1 MSTNPP
7 PSVGGPPVLGQ
18 TVRFAR
24 EPLPLVEDVVDEYGP
39 VSRMRV
45 LGVGEFYN
53 LASPDSL
60 ERALVTDRDAFA
72 KSPGFRVAFGE
83 NVLSTAGEQWEHQR
97 EALDEF
103 FYPARIREYAD
114 RMVELTER
122 RLDRWP
128 DDGRLSLHEEMS
140 GTALDNFFGTL
151 FDRPLDPNGD
161 EHLRRAASDIN
172 LWFKPTSFALPR
184 WVPTPARR
192 RFRRAVE
199 TVEREARRLLDERSR
214 EVERGEAAAGDD
226 LLSTLVALRETDGD
240 GDREATLTDSEIVD
254 QVVGLVFA
262 GHDTTALAM
271 TYALHQ
277 LGSHPGV
284 RERFHAELDDVLGGD
299 RPTLSDVSDLAVTER
314 ILTETLRLYPPVHT
328 IPRVT
333 TRSVEMGGYELDAD
347 TRAHLSVWA
356 VQRNEQYWDDPSEWR
371 PARWRDTSPQDAGY
385 AYAPFG
391 AGPRLC
397 LGRRFALL
405 EAQIVLTLVGQR
417 FELGP
422 ERPLAF
428 TPMSTT
434 QPAHEV
440 PTKVRRRRDGTRRR
454 KTRVGFGQ

>member
-1 MSTNPP
+1 VPTNPP
-7 PSVGGPPVLGQ
+7 PSVGGPPVVGQ

-83 NVLSTAGEQWEHQR
+83 NVLSTAGEQWERQR

-114 RMVELTER
+114 RMAELTER

-128 DDGRLSLHEEMS
+128 DDGRLSLHEELS

-151 FDRPLDPNGD
+151 FDRPLDPDGD

-172 LWFKPTSFALPR
+172 LWFKPSSFALPR
-184 WVPTPARR
+184 WLPTPARR
-192 RFRRAVE
+192 RFGRAVE
-199 TVEREARRLLDERSR
+199 TVEREAHRLLDERSR

-226 LLSTLVALRETDGD
+226 LLSTLVALREAESESMDERGSEEEED
-240 GDREATLTDSEIVD
+240 EEGGATLTDSEIVD

-284 RERFHAELDDVLGGD
+284 CERFHAELDDVLGGD
-299 RPTLSDVSDLAVTER
+299 RPTLSDVSDLDVTER
-314 ILTETLRLYPPVHT
+314 ILNETLRLYPPIHT

-333 TRSVEMGGYELDAD
+333 TRSVEIGGYELAAD

-356 VQRNEQYWDDPSEWR
+356 VQRDERFWDDPHEWR

-405 EAQIVLTLVGQR
+405 EAQIVLALVGQR
-417 FELGP
+417 FELDP

-428 TPMSTT
+428 EPMSTT

-440 PTKVRRRRDGTRRR
+440 PTRVRRR
-454 KTRVGFGQ
+454 

>member
-1 MSTNPP
+1 VSTNPTPSSPRP
-7 PSVGGPPVLGQ
+7 PSAGGPPVVGQ

-24 EPLPLVEDVVDEYGP
+24 DPLALIEEVVDEYGP
-39 VSRMRV
+39 VSRMSV

-53 LASPDSL
+53 LASPDCL
-60 ERALVTDRDAFA
+60 ERALVTERDAFA

-83 NVLSTAGEQWEHQR
+83 NVLSTAGEQWERQR

-103 FYPARIREYAD
+103 FYPARIREYAG

-128 DDGRLSLHEEMS
+128 ADGRLSLHEEMS

-151 FDRPLDPNGD
+151 FDRPLDPDGD
-161 EHLRRAASDIN
+161 ERLRRAASNIN

-192 RFRRAVE
+192 RFGRAVE

-214 EVERGEAAAGDD
+214 AVERGEAEAGDD
-226 LLSTLVALRETDGD
+226 LLSTLVALREADGE
-240 GDREATLTDSEIVD
+240 EATLSDAEIVD

-277 LGSHPGV
+277 IGAHPEV
-284 RERFHAELDDVLGGD
+284 RERFHAELADVLDGG
-299 RPTLSDVSDLAVTER
+299 RPTLSDLGDLAVTER
-314 ILTETLRLYPPVHT
+314 ILNETLRLYPPIHT

-333 TRSVEMGGYELDAD
+333 TRPVEMADYRLESD

-356 VQRNEQYWDDPSEWR
+356 VQRDERYWGDPHEWR

-405 EAQIVLTLVGQR
+405 EAKLVLALVGQR
-417 FELGP
+417 FELDP
-422 ERPLAF
+422 EDPLSF
-428 TPMSTT
+428 EPMTTT
-434 QPAHEV
+434 QPAHGV
-440 PTKVRRRRDGTRRR
+440 PVLVHER
-454 KTRVGFGQ
+454 

>member
-1 MSTNPP
+1 MSTDSSPTSPRP
-7 PSVGGPPVLGQ
+7 PSAGGLPVVGQ
-18 TVRFAR
+18 TLRFAQA
-24 EPLPLVEDVVDEYGP
+24 PLDLVEAVVAEHGS

-53 LASPDSL
+53 LASPESI

-83 NVLSTAGEQWEHQR
+83 NVLSTEGQQWERQR

-114 RMVELTER
+114 WMVELTER

-128 DDGRLSLHEEMS
+128 DDGEISLHEEMS
-140 GTALDNFFGTL
+140 GAALDNFFGTL
-151 FDRPLDPNGD
+151 FDRPLDPDGD

-172 LWFKPTSFALPR
+172 LWFKSTSFALPR

-192 RFRRAVE
+192 RFRHAVE
-199 TVEREARRLLDERSR
+199 TVEAEASRLLDERSR
-214 EVERGEAAAGDD
+214 AVDRGEAEAGDD
-226 LLSTLVALRETDGD
+226 LLSTLVALRAEDGASLSD
-240 GDREATLTDSEIVD
+240 AEIVD

-277 LGSHPGV
+277 LGIHPEV
-284 RERFHAELDDVLGGD
+284 RERFHAELDDVLDGD
-299 RPTLSDVSDLAVTER
+299 RPTLSDLSDLEVTER
-314 ILTETLRLYPPVHT
+314 ILNETLRLYPPIHT

-333 TRSVEMGGYELDAD
+333 TREVEMEGYRLSED

-356 VQRNEQYWDDPSEWR
+356 VQRDEQYWDEPHEWR
-371 PARWRDTSPQDAGY
+371 PSRWRDTSPQDAGY

-405 EAQIVLTLVGQR
+405 EAKLVLALVGQR
-417 FELGP
+417 FELDP
-422 ERPLAF
+422 QRSLAF
-428 TPMSTT
+428 DPMSTT

-440 PTKVRRRRDGTRRR
+440 PARVSRR
-454 KTRVGFGQ
+454 

>member
-1 MSTNPP
+1 VSTNHP
-7 PSVGGPPVLGQ
+7 PSAGGSPVLGQ

-24 EPLPLVEDVVDEYGP
+24 EPLSLIEEVVDDHGS
-39 VSRMRV
+39 VTRMRV

-83 NVLSTAGEQWEHQR
+83 NVLSTAGEQWQRQR

-103 FYPARIREYAD
+103 FYPARIRDYAD
-114 RMVELTER
+114 RMVELTDR
-122 RLDRWP
+122 RLERW
-128 DDGRLSLHEEMS
+128 DDDTELSLHEELS

-151 FDRPLDPNGD
+151 FDRPLDPDGD
-161 EHLRRAASDIN
+161 ERLRRAASDIN

-192 RFRRAVE
+192 RFSRAVE

-214 EVERGEAAAGDD
+214 AVERGEAKAGDD
-226 LLSTLVALRETDGD
+226 LLSTLVALREAEGE
-240 GDREATLTDSEIVD
+240 EATLSDPEIVD

-277 LGSHPGV
+277 IGTHPEV
-284 RERFHAELDDVLGGD
+284 RERFHAELAEVLGGD
-299 RPTLSDVSDLAVTER
+299 RPTLSDVGDLEVTER
-314 ILTETLRLYPPVHT
+314 LLNETLRLYPPIHT

-333 TRSVEMGGYELDAD
+333 TRPVEMGDYRLAGD
-347 TRAHLSVWA
+347 TRTHLSVWA
-356 VQRNEQYWDDPSEWR
+356 VQRDDRFWEDPHEWR

-405 EAQIVLTLVGQR
+405 EAKLVLALVGQR
-417 FELGP
+417 FELDP
-422 ERPLAF
+422 QRPLEF
-428 TPMSTT
+428 EPMSTT

-440 PTKVRRRRDGTRRR
+440 PARVTRR
-454 KTRVGFGQ
+454 

>member
-1 MSTNPP
+1 MSTNRP
-7 PSVGGPPVLGQ
+7 PSPDGPPVLDQ
-18 TVRFAR
+18 TVRFAQA
-24 EPLPLVEDVVDEYGP
+24 PLDLIEDVVDEHGS
-39 VSRMRV
+39 VTRMRV

-53 LASPDSL
+53 LASPESL

-83 NVLSTAGEQWEHQR
+83 NVLSTAGEQWQRQR

-122 RLDRWP
+122 RLERW
-128 DDGRLSLHEEMS
+128 DDAEISLHEEMS
-140 GTALDNFFGTL
+140 GTALDNFFGTI
-151 FDRPLDPNGD
+151 FDRPLDPDGD
-161 EHLRRAASDIN
+161 ERLRRAASDIN

-192 RFRRAVE
+192 RFDQAVE
-199 TVEREARRLLDERSR
+199 TVEAEARRLLDERSR
-214 EVERGEAAAGDD
+214 AVERGEAEAGED
-226 LLSTLVALRETDGD
+226 LLSTLVALREADGED
-240 GDREATLTDSEIVD
+240 ATLSDSEIVD

-277 LGSHPGV
+277 VGTHPEV
-284 RERFHAELDDVLGGD
+284 REQFHAELADVLGGD
-299 RPTLSDVSDLAVTER
+299 RPTLSDLGDLEVTER
-314 ILTETLRLYPPVHT
+314 ILNETLRLYPPIHT

-333 TRSVEMGGYELDAD
+333 TRSVEMGGYRLAAD

-356 VQRNEQYWDDPSEWR
+356 VQRDEQYWDDPHEWR
-371 PARWRDTSPQDAGY
+371 PERWLDTSPQDAGY

-391 AGPRLC
+391 AGPRVC

-405 EAQIVLTLVGQR
+405 EAKLVLALVGQR
-417 FELGP
+417 FELDP
-422 ERPLAF
+422 DRPLEF
-428 TPMSTT
+428 DPMSTT

-440 PTKVRRRRDGTRRR
+440 PVRVRRR
-454 KTRVGFGQ
+454 